1 VTGGGRVLVV
11 EDDQLLREA
20 LEEIL
25 VDEGIEVRT
34 AANGAEALAYLDTWE
49 PDLILL
55 DLMMPVMDGFAFR
68 EAHRERGI
76 APRSRLLVLSAARD
90 LDGAAAQVDADGY
103 LPKPFRL
110 EEVLGA
116 VHRLLGGGA
125 GPGAPDGARYPAGRA
140 DRAER
145 GG

>member
-1 VTGGGRVLVV
+1 MTGGGRVLVV

-49 PDLILL
+49 PDLIVL

-90 LDGAAAQVDADGY
+90 LDGAAAQVDADAY

-110 EEVLGA
+110 GEVLA
-116 VHRLLGGGA
+116 VVHRLLGGGA
-125 GPGAPDGARYPAGRA
+125 DPGATGDADDAGGRT